1 MLMKAIFMLVKH
13 KFLILKVSII
23 QFLNQFSLG
32 SVSKDFSKDEKKK
45 IALNGNVYHFS
56 IDYDFNDLKDTLNI
70 YGLYV
75 MKKNNIKR
83 QF

>member
-1 MLMKAIFMLVKH
+1 MLMKAIFMFFKH

-32 SVSKDFSKDEKKK
+32 SVSKDFSKDEMKK